1 MERRSRD
8 NGPEYAGDVA
18 GGFRMT
24 RRILMAAALLAVI
37 HDARAEDR
45 VVVADFSSAVA
56 AGETPAGWEL
66 SERSGEAELAVLK
79 DGGVSAIRL
88 RSVNTSFSIQK
99 EVKVDLEAFP
109 VLTWNWKVTKLPVG
123 GDFRKS
129 ATDDQAAQLFVAFSK
144 SKAIVYVWSST
155 VPKGIMQSTSP
166 APFMTVM
173 VVVVRS
179 GPAQAGKW
187 VRESRNV
194 RQDYKKLFGSEP
206 PPVSGMRLQINSQH
220 TGTSAESYFADVAFA
235 NPGKQRA
242 KAQVPAPK

>member
-1 MERRSRD
+1 
-8 NGPEYAGDVA
+8 
-18 GGFRMT
+18 
-24 RRILMAAALLAVI
+24 
-37 HDARAEDR
+37 
-45 VVVADFSSAVA
+45 
-56 AGETPAGWEL
+56 
-66 SERSGEAELAVLK
+66 
-79 DGGVSAIRL
+79 
-88 RSVNTSFSIQK
+88 
-99 EVKVDLEAFP
+99 
-109 VLTWNWKVTKLPVG
+109 
-123 GDFRKS
+123 
-129 ATDDQAAQLFVAFSK
+129 
-144 SKAIVYVWSST
+144 
-155 VPKGIMQSTSP
+155 
-166 APFMTVM
+166 MTVM